1 MLTKYPARKI
11 IQKSAGISTLGG
23 VDIWYDP
30 TIGRLNRDQHGH
42 HIGNFEPNDLILAIY
57 ANGNYE
63 LTNFELTNRYPA
75 EEILYLKRFNSKS
88 IISAVYFDGIN
99 KSNYIKRFKL
109 ETTTIDKKFL
119 FITDSK
125 NSKLLNV
132 TDNYSPN
139 VQIKHK
145 PDGKVSETSIIP
157 IVSIVE
163 VRGWKAIG
171 SKLNF
176 TKIADIQFLDTEEID
191 STEITESETLNNS
204 LNSDEGSE
212 SNSDN
217 NINLLNSKTYENA
230 ETIEDE
236 SIEEIMEEIEQETDE
251 IPLEIINKESI
262 NSEDL
267 DKSKTIVLEED
278 EIEPLSNTINTD
290 DIPFDINT
298 SNNETDVPLTIKSK
312 PEENSNSDLNKGAQL
327 GLF

>member
-1 MLTKYPARKI
+1 
-11 IQKSAGISTLGG
+11 
-23 VDIWYDP
+23 
-30 TIGRLNRDQHGH
+30 
-42 HIGNFEPNDLILAIY
+42 
-57 ANGNYE
+57 
-63 LTNFELTNRYPA
+63 
-75 EEILYLKRFNSKS
+75 
-88 IISAVYFDGIN
+88 
-99 KSNYIKRFKL
+99 
-109 ETTTIDKKFL
+109 
-119 FITDSK
+119 
-125 NSKLLNV
+125 LNV

-176 TKIADIQFLDTEEID
+176 TKIADIQFLETEEID
-191 STEITESETLNNS
+191 STEATEPEILNDSIS
-204 LNSDEGSE
+204 LEDENE

-217 NINLLNSKTYENA
+217 NISLLNSSTYENA

-236 SIEEIMEEIEQETDE
+236 PKKEVIQEMEQETDE

-262 NSEDL
+262 ISEDL
-267 DKSKTIVLEED
+267 DTIETIVLEDE
-278 EIEPLSNTINTD
+278 EIESLNDSVNSD

>member
-1 MLTKYPARKI
+1 M
-11 IQKSAGISTLGG
+11 
-23 VDIWYDP
+23 
-30 TIGRLNRDQHGH
+30 
-42 HIGNFEPNDLILAIY
+42 
-57 ANGNYE
+57 
-63 LTNFELTNRYPA
+63 
-75 EEILYLKRFNSKS
+75 
-88 IISAVYFDGIN
+88 
-99 KSNYIKRFKL
+99 
-109 ETTTIDKKFL
+109 
-119 FITDSK
+119 
-125 NSKLLNV
+125 
-132 TDNYSPN
+132 
-139 VQIKHK
+139 
-145 PDGKVSETSIIP
+145 
-157 IVSIVE
+157 
-163 VRGWKAIG
+163 
-171 SKLNF
+171 
-176 TKIADIQFLDTEEID
+176 DTEEID

-236 SIEEIMEEIEQETDE
+236 SIEEIMEEIEQETDK

-262 NSEDL
+262 NSKDL

-298 SNNETDVPLTIKSK
+298 SHNETDVPMTIKSK

>member
-1 MLTKYPARKI
+1 M
-11 IQKSAGISTLGG
+11 
-23 VDIWYDP
+23 
-30 TIGRLNRDQHGH
+30 
-42 HIGNFEPNDLILAIY
+42 
-57 ANGNYE
+57 
-63 LTNFELTNRYPA
+63 
-75 EEILYLKRFNSKS
+75 
-88 IISAVYFDGIN
+88 
-99 KSNYIKRFKL
+99 
-109 ETTTIDKKFL
+109 
-119 FITDSK
+119 
-125 NSKLLNV
+125 
-132 TDNYSPN
+132 
-139 VQIKHK
+139 
-145 PDGKVSETSIIP
+145 
-157 IVSIVE
+157 
-163 VRGWKAIG
+163 
-171 SKLNF
+171 NF

-236 SIEEIMEEIEQETDE
+236 SIVEIMEEIEQETDE

-298 SNNETDVPLTIKSK
+298 SHNETDVPLTIKSK

>member
-1 MLTKYPARKI
+1 M
-11 IQKSAGISTLGG
+11 
-23 VDIWYDP
+23 
-30 TIGRLNRDQHGH
+30 
-42 HIGNFEPNDLILAIY
+42 
-57 ANGNYE
+57 
-63 LTNFELTNRYPA
+63 
-75 EEILYLKRFNSKS
+75 
-88 IISAVYFDGIN
+88 
-99 KSNYIKRFKL
+99 
-109 ETTTIDKKFL
+109 
-119 FITDSK
+119 
-125 NSKLLNV
+125 LNV

-191 STEITESETLNNS
+191 TTEITESETINNS
-204 LNSDEGSE
+204 LNTDEDSE

-267 DKSKTIVLEED
+267 DKSKTIVLEEK

-290 DIPFDINT
+290 AVPFDINT

>member
-1 MLTKYPARKI
+1 M
-11 IQKSAGISTLGG
+11 
-23 VDIWYDP
+23 
-30 TIGRLNRDQHGH
+30 
-42 HIGNFEPNDLILAIY
+42 
-57 ANGNYE
+57 
-63 LTNFELTNRYPA
+63 
-75 EEILYLKRFNSKS
+75 
-88 IISAVYFDGIN
+88 
-99 KSNYIKRFKL
+99 
-109 ETTTIDKKFL
+109 
-119 FITDSK
+119 
-125 NSKLLNV
+125 
-132 TDNYSPN
+132 
-139 VQIKHK
+139 
-145 PDGKVSETSIIP
+145 
-157 IVSIVE
+157 
-163 VRGWKAIG
+163 
-171 SKLNF
+171 
-176 TKIADIQFLDTEEID
+176 DTEEID

-236 SIEEIMEEIEQETDE
+236 SIVEIMEEIEQETDE

-290 DIPFDINT
+290 DIPFDIKT
-298 SNNETDVPLTIKSK
+298 SNNEADVPLTIKSK